1 MGLRSHEQLR
11 ENAMTDILPET
22 ASQPVESTVLNSI
35 YSDLKRIA
43 TQQIR
48 REPAGHLWSPQ
59 SLINEAYIRI
69 VKAYGKDWVRNAHM
83 VALWKRVMSNILID
97 HARAARSA
105 KRSWGEAVP
114 CSDQL
119 CARTGDILVRLAVA
133 RAYAALDRAN
143 PRAAAAIRLT
153 VIEGLTI
160 QQAAPKLKLHVRT
173 VKRALRAGKE
183 ILRRDLRFMSL
194 AA

>member
-1 MGLRSHEQLR
+1 
-11 ENAMTDILPET
+11 MTDIFPET
-22 ASQPVESTVLNSI
+22 ASQPAESTVLNSI

-43 TQQIR
+43 TQQLR
-48 REPAGHLWSPQ
+48 KEPAGHLWSPQ

-69 VKAYGKDWVRNAHM
+69 VKAYGREWVHNTHM

-97 HARAARSA
+97 NARAARSA

-119 CARTGDILVRLAVA
+119 SARAGNILVRLAVA
-133 RAYAALDRAN
+133 RAYAELDRVN

-153 VIEGLTI
+153 VIEGLTV
-160 QQAAPKLKLHVRT
+160 QQAAPKLKLHLRT
-173 VKRALRAGKE
+173 VKRALQAGKE
-183 ILRRDLRFMSL
+183 SLRRDLRFISL
-194 AA
+194 AT